1 MHSES
6 RTCSVPDLEMGD
18 AVEIAKICTVIAI
31 GLATQ
36 VGCRKVSDGSK
47 LRLSLADTQDLS
59 GTYAK
64 QIILANKSS
73 AAGLN
78 ITTKTER
85 LQLVK
90 LVKTGNGL
98 EAKAT
103 TCSVRSVSSNGSELS
118 FPQAFV
124 KNIPMFSYS
133 YSLEAAGSSTKVKS
147 GKLLEVFGARLADPL
162 GEALPKS
169 KTDPRVVDQDLD
181 GHPGMSVNLKVG
193 IGPFKAAGQVYIV
206 QRIVWRE
213 TSSLATSD
221 TITGSL
227 DASLDQETLGSD
239 SSILGAVSAKV
250 EALPS
255 LSSFALK
262 KIPDEATCDTV
273 LGDAKRLFGDLK
285 L

>member
-1 MHSES
+1 
-6 RTCSVPDLEMGD
+6 MGD
-18 AVEIAKICTVIAI
+18 AVEIAKICTMIAL
-31 GLATQ
+31 GLVTQ
-36 VGCRKVSDGSK
+36 LGCRKVSEGSK
-47 LRLSLADTQDLS
+47 LRLSLADSHDLS

-90 LVKTGNGL
+90 MIRTNDGL

-103 TCSVRSVSSNGSELS
+103 TCGVRSVSSNGSELS

-124 KNIPMFSYS
+124 KNIPMFSYG
-133 YSLEAAGSSTKVKS
+133 YSLESAGSSTKVKS
-147 GKLLEVFGARLADPL
+147 EKLFEVFGARLADPI

-169 KTDPRVVDQDLD
+169 KADPRVFDQDLD

-213 TSSLATSD
+213 TSLSATSD
-221 TITGSL
+221 TISGSL
-227 DASLDQETLGSD
+227 DASLDQQTIGSD

-255 LSSFALK
+255 LSSFVLK
-262 KIPDEATCDTV
+262 KISEEATCDTV

>member
-1 MHSES
+1 MSP
-6 RTCSVPDLEMGD
+6 VPVLYLIRKRGD
-18 AVEIAKICTVIAI
+18 AVEIAKICAMLAI
-31 GLATQ
+31 GLVTQ
-36 VGCRKVSDGSK
+36 TGCRKVSEGSK
-47 LRLSLADTQDLS
+47 LRLSLAEAQTMS

-64 QIILANKSS
+64 QLILANKSS

-78 ITTKTER
+78 LTTKTER

-90 LVKTGNGL
+90 MVRTGEGL
-98 EAKAT
+98 EVKAT

-124 KNIPMFSYS
+124 KNIPLLTYG
-133 YSLEAAGSSTKVKS
+133 YSLESEGSSTKVKS
-147 GKLLEVFGARLADPL
+147 GKLLEVFGARLSDPAV
-162 GEALPKS
+162 EALPKS
-169 KTDPRVVDQDLD
+169 KNDPRVFDQDLD

-213 TSSLATSD
+213 TSSSATSD

-239 SSILGAVSAKV
+239 SSILGAVRAKV

-255 LSSFALK
+255 QSSFALK
-262 KIPDEATCDTV
+262 KIPEEATCDTII
-273 LGDAKRLFGDLK
+273 GDAKRLFGELK